1 MLLVCGFYLDFT
13 VSISFCK
20 AKKQF
25 FVKVK
30 VRKDDDLAIIF
41 LCCICE
47 IDRIKNT
54 RVIPYLKW
62 DSSCRHAWISKGA
75 SYGFKI
81 MDHEMNIGHC
91 KEWASLVQ
99 LKRGCEIPEA
109 LFPKNII
116 WKNVSFNK
124 YLREFIWKSLS
135 ILWQENFF
143 TKSLVWN
150 HPSFD
155 NS

>member
-1 MLLVCGFYLDFT
+1 MMLLVCGFYLDFT

-75 SYGFKI
+75 SYRFKI

-91 KEWASLVQ
+91 KEWASLVLQWEVARFQRRSFRKISSFEYEFQ
-99 LKRGCEIPEA
+99 LLSERIYFNITITFMSRKIVYTIFILKIP
-109 LFPKNII
+109 II
-116 WKNVSFNK
+116 
-124 YLREFIWKSLS
+124 R
-135 ILWQENFF
+135 
-143 TKSLVWN
+143 
-150 HPSFD
+150 
-155 NS
+155 